1 MKNPENLYD
10 AHIIL
15 VTSNTDIFIMSAVIS
30 KRFKDYMP
38 SLVSYI
44 TVLSAAVK
52 PSNLK
57 DSVHCRLLEYSNTSY
72 THFIAHAKV

>member
-1 MKNPENLYD
+1 
-10 AHIIL
+10 
-15 VTSNTDIFIMSAVIS
+15 MSAVNDIS

-44 TVLSAAVK
+44 TVLLAVVK

-57 DSVHCRLLEYSNTSY
+57 GSVHCGLLEYSNTSY
-72 THFIAHAKV
+72 TRFISHAKSE